1 MKSTT
6 KYKSML
12 EKKFAEDPEFQKNVE
27 DGEPGFE
34 LEVQI
39 LNAMEARD
47 WTYADLAKAIGT
59 QKSNISRDLNGGIN
73 SATVSR
79 LVKIANALGLRFV
92 PIFVLKST
100 EKEAVLK
107 LRKLVAAYA
116 PVNHNG
122 TVVE

>member
-6 KYKSML
+6 KYKSMS
-12 EKKFAEDPEFQKNVE
+12 EKQLAEDPEFRRLHEEGQ
-27 DGEPGFE
+27 PGFE
-34 LEVQI
+34 LEVQLI
-39 LNAMEARD
+39 NAMEAKD
-47 WTYADLAKAIGT
+47 WTYEDLAKAVGT

-79 LVKIANALGLRFV
+79 LVKIADALGLRFV
-92 PIFVLKST
+92 PLFILKNA
-100 EKEAVLK
+100 EKEAVPK

-122 TVVE
+122 TVIE